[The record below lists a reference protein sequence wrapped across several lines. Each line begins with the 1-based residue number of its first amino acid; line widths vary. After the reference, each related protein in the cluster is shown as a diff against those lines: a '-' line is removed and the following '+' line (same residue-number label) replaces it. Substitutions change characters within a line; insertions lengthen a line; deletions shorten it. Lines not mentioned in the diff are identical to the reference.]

1 MNKKLYPTN
10 WKAVV
15 SIVNNIKSL
24 QAFQQQPTVNISTAT
39 ISCIMKIPWTLSSQK
54 DGIGKDVIK
63 WVKTQ
68 MRTFEKNLHLGS
80 QIIRNSTFWGIV
92 DCIKNINLAIKEIE
106 KAI

>member
-1 MNKKLYPTN
+1 MSKKLYPTN

-39 ISCIMKIPWTLSSQK
+39 FSSIANIPWTLLSKK
-54 DGIGKDVIK
+54 DGIGKDVLK

-68 MRTFEKNLHLGS
+68 MKAFEKNLYLEH
-80 QIIRNSTFWGIV
+80 QIIRNATFVGISN
-92 DCIKNINLAIKEIE
+92 CIYDINLAIKEIE

>member
-10 WKAVV
+10 WKAVAT
-15 SIVNNIKSL
+15 IINNIKSL
-24 QAFQQQPTVNISTAT
+24 KTFQQQPPVNISTAT
-39 ISCIMKIPWTLSSQK
+39 ISCITNIPWTLLSQK

-68 MRTFEKNLHLGS
+68 MKAFEKNLHLEH
-80 QIIRNSTFWGIV
+80 QIIRNATFVGIAN
-92 DCIKNINLAIKEIE
+92 CIYDINLAIKEIE

>member
-15 SIVNNIKSL
+15 TIINNVKSL
-24 QAFQQQPTVNISTAT
+24 QTFQQQPTVNISTAT
-39 ISCIMKIPWTLSSQK
+39 ISCIIKIPWTLKSQK

-68 MRTFEKNLHLGS
+68 MKAFEKKLNLDS
-80 QIIRNSTFWGIV
+80 QIIRNATFVGISN
-92 DCIKNINLAIKEIE
+92 CIYDINLAIKEIE

>member
-10 WKAVV
+10 WKAVAT
-15 SIVNNIKSL
+15 IINNIKSL
-24 QAFQQQPTVNISTAT
+24 QTFQQQPTVNISTAT
-39 ISCIMKIPWTLSSQK
+39 ISCIMNIPWTLKSKK

-68 MRTFEKNLHLGS
+68 MKAFEKNLHLEH
-80 QIIRNSTFWGIV
+80 QIVRNATFVGISN
-92 DCIKNINLAIKEIE
+92 CIYDINLAIKEIE

>member
-39 ISCIMKIPWTLSSQK
+39 FSSITNISWTLLSKK
-54 DGIGKDVIK
+54 DGIGKETLK

-68 MRTFEKNLHLGS
+68 MKTFEKNLHLEH
-80 QIIRNSTFWGIV
+80 QIIRNNTFWG
-92 DCIKNINLAIKEIE
+92 NSWLYQQYQYRY
-106 KAI
+106 

>member
-10 WKAVV
+10 WKAVL

-24 QAFQQQPTVNISTAT
+24 QTFQQQPTVNISTAT
-39 ISCIMKIPWTLSSQK
+39 FSSITNISWTLLSKK
-54 DGIGKDVIK
+54 DGIGKETLK

-68 MRTFEKNLHLGS
+68 MKTFEKNLHLEH
-80 QIIRNSTFWGIV
+80 QIIRNNTFWGIV
-92 DCIKNINLAIKEIE
+92 DCINNINIDIKEIE

>member
-10 WKAVV
+10 WKAVAT
-15 SIVNNIKSL
+15 IINNVKSL
-24 QAFQQQPTVNISTAT
+24 QIFRQQPTVNISTAT
-39 ISCIMKIPWTLSSQK
+39 ISCIMKIPWTLKSQK

-68 MRTFEKNLHLGS
+68 MKTFEKNLHLEH
-80 QIIRNSTFWGIV
+80 QIVRNATFVGISN
-92 DCIKNINLAIKEIE
+92 CIYDINLAIKEIE

>member
-15 SIVNNIKSL
+15 SIINNIKSL

-39 ISCIMKIPWTLSSQK
+39 FSSIANITSGLLWQK
-54 DGIGKDVIK
+54 DWIGKDVIK
-63 WVKTQ
+63 WVNTQ

-80 QIIRNSTFWGIV
+80 QIIRNNTFWGIV

>member
-39 ISCIMKIPWTLSSQK
+39 FSNIANISWTLLSKK
-54 DGIGKDVIK
+54 DGIGKDVLK

-68 MRTFEKNLHLGS
+68 MKAFEKNLHLEH
-80 QIIRNSTFWGIV
+80 QIIRNATFVGIV
-92 DCIKNINLAIKEIE
+92 NCITDINLAIKEIE